1 LFDAFIILTKA
12 ALAPNIRKTHMAK
25 RSNNTLSNYI
35 DGAWLPGS
43 GPLLAT
49 IDPSTGRR
57 SWASNESMADDVDCA
72 VRAARAAFEAWAL
85 TPLADRIAVCQRFR
99 DLLKAHSEKLAAIIA
114 EEVGKPL
121 WEARTEVATMA
132 NKVDISVQSHAA
144 RTGDVNGKVADGNTV
159 LRHRPHGVLG
169 VFGPY
174 NFPGHLPNGHIV
186 PAIIAGNTLV
196 FKPSEYAPRTALHT
210 VQLWAEAGLPNGVLN
225 LVNGGRE
232 TGVSLSQHPDL
243 DGILFT
249 GSSQTG
255 IALHRQLAGHPDKV
269 LALEMGGN
277 NPLVVWDV
285 QPKDLD
291 AAVHHT
297 VMSAFISAGQRCTC
311 ARRLIVHDTPESQ
324 AFLDRL
330 IAVAGKLVVGP
341 SNAEPQPFMGPVVS
355 AAVAKCLL
363 EAQAMMEEQ
372 GGNVLLRMRQ
382 LNADTGFVTAGIV
395 DVTQAQG
402 IPDEE
407 WFGPLLQVIRV
418 STFDDALRAANA
430 TEFGLAAAL
439 LSPSEDLWTRF
450 AIKARAGVINW
461 NRPTTGAASSAPFGG
476 VGKSGNHRPS
486 AYYAADYCAYP
497 VASIETAELEVPT
510 KLSPGLSLDGA

>member
-1 LFDAFIILTKA
+1 
-12 ALAPNIRKTHMAK
+12 MA
-25 RSNNTLSNYI
+25 NLSNYI
-35 DGAWLPGS
+35 NGEWQAGS

-49 IDPSTGRR
+49 TDPSNGRQT
-57 SWASNESMADDVDCA
+57 WTSNESTADDVQRA
-72 VRAARAAFEAWAL
+72 VLAARDKFEGWAL
-85 TPLADRIAVCQRFR
+85 APLAQRIAVCQRFR
-99 DLLKAHSEKLAAIIA
+99 DLLKEHTEDLASSIA

-132 NKVDISVQSHAA
+132 NKIDISVASFNA
-144 RTGDVNGKVADGNTV
+144 RTGETSSRVADGTAV
-159 LRHRPHGVLG
+159 LRHRPHGVFA
-169 VFGPY
+169 VYGPY

-186 PAIIAGNTLV
+186 PALIAGNTLV
-196 FKPSEYAPRTALHT
+196 FKPSEYAPRTAVKT
-210 VQLWAEAGLPNGVLN
+210 VQLWEKAGLPAGVLN
-225 LVNGGRE
+225 LVNGGRQ
-232 TGVSLSQHPDL
+232 TGEALANNPL
-243 DGILFT
+243 IDGVLFT

-255 IALHRQLAGHPDKV
+255 ALLHKMFAGQTSKM

-285 QPKDLD
+285 QDVD

-311 ARRLIVHDTPESQ
+311 ARRLVVQDTAEGK
-324 AFLDRL
+324 AFIDRL
-330 IAVAGKLVVGP
+330 VEVASKLVVGP

-355 AAVAKCLL
+355 APVAARLVKAQQALVDKGGKLLL
-363 EAQAMMEEQ
+363 E
-372 GGNVLLRMRQ
+372 MRQ
-382 LNADTGFVTAGIV
+382 LHPDTGFVTAGIV
-395 DVTQAQG
+395 DVTDAQG

-407 WFGPLLQVIRV
+407 WFGPLLQVVRV
-418 STFDDALRAANA
+418 KTFDEAIEAANA

-439 LSPSEDLWTRF
+439 LSPSEELWKRF
-450 AIKARAGVINW
+450 AIRARAGIVNW

-497 VASIETAELEVPT
+497 VASIETAELEMPA
-510 KLSPGLSLDGA
+510 KLSPGLVF

>member
-1 LFDAFIILTKA
+1 
-12 ALAPNIRKTHMAK
+12 MA
-25 RSNNTLSNYI
+25 NLSNFI
-35 DGAWLPGS
+35 DGEWLEGS

-49 IDPSTGRR
+49 IDPSTGRQT
-57 SWASNESMADDVDCA
+57 WTSNESTVEDVARA
-72 VRAARAAFEAWAL
+72 VAAAREAFEAWAL
-85 TPLADRIAVCQRFR
+85 TPLEQRVAICQRFR
-99 DLLKAHSEKLAAIIA
+99 DLLKEHNEELAAIIA

-121 WEARTEVATMA
+121 WEARTEVTTMA
-132 NKVDISVQSHAA
+132 NKVDISVQSHGA
-144 RTGDVNGKVADGNTV
+144 RTGATSTKVADGNAV
-159 LRHRPHGVLG
+159 LRHRPHGVFA

-186 PAIIAGNTLV
+186 PALIAGNTLV
-196 FKPSEYAPRTALHT
+196 FKPSEYAPRTAVRT
-210 VQLWAEAGLPNGVLN
+210 VQLWAEAGLPKGVLN

-232 TGVSLSQHPDL
+232 TGMALSANPDV

-255 IALHRQLAGHPDKV
+255 IALHKQFGGQPGKM

-285 QPKDLD
+285 ENLD
-291 AAVHHT
+291 AAVHHA

-311 ARRLIVHDTPESQ
+311 ARRLIVHDTPQGQ
-324 AFLDRL
+324 AFIDRL
-330 IAVAGKLVVGP
+330 VEVAGKLEVGP

-355 AAVAKCLL
+355 SKVARQLVQ
-363 EAQAMMEEQ
+363 AQTMMEEK
-372 GGNVLLRMRQ
+372 GGKVLLRMRQ
-382 LNADTGFVTAGIV
+382 LHPDNGFVTAGIV
-395 DVTQAQG
+395 DVTDASG

-418 STFDDALRAANA
+418 QSFDDALKAANA

-439 LSPSEDLWTRF
+439 LSPSEDLWKRF
-450 AIKARAGVINW
+450 AIKAQAGVVNW

-497 VASIETAELEVPT
+497 VASIETAELEMPA
-510 KLSPGLSLDGA
+510 KLSPGLHF

>member
-1 LFDAFIILTKA
+1 
-12 ALAPNIRKTHMAK
+12 MA
-25 RSNNTLSNYI
+25 NVSNYI
-35 DGAWLPGS
+35 GGEWLPGS

-49 IDPSTGRR
+49 IDPSTGRQT
-57 SWASNESMADDVDCA
+57 WTSNESTAEDVDRA
-72 VRAARAAFEAWAL
+72 VKAARAAFEDWAL
-85 TPLADRIAVCQRFR
+85 TPLEQRIAICQRFR
-99 DLLKAHSEKLAAIIA
+99 DLLKEHNEELAAIIA

-121 WEARTEVATMA
+121 WEARTEVTTMA

-144 RTGDVNGKVADGNTV
+144 RTGETAAKVADGNAV
-159 LRHRPHGVLG
+159 LRHRPHGVFG

-186 PAIIAGNTLV
+186 PALIAGNTLV
-196 FKPSEYAPRTALHT
+196 FKPSEYAPRTAVRT
-210 VQLWAEAGLPNGVLN
+210 VQLWEQAGLPQGVLN
-225 LVNGGRE
+225 LVNGGRA
-232 TGVSLSQHPDL
+232 TGVALGQADV

-255 IALHRQLAGHPDKV
+255 VALHKQFGGQPGKM

-285 QPKDLD
+285 QNVD
-291 AAVHHT
+291 AAVHHA

-311 ARRLIVHDTPESQ
+311 ARRLIVQDGPQGQ
-324 AFLDRL
+324 AFIDRL
-330 IAVAGKLVVGP
+330 VEVAARLAVGP
-341 SNAEPQPFMGPVVS
+341 SNADPQPFMGPVVS
-355 AAVAKCLL
+355 AAVAKRLVQAQEMM
-363 EAQAMMEEQ
+363 EAQ
-372 GGNVLLRMRQ
+372 GGKVLLRMRQ
-382 LNADTGFVTAGIV
+382 LDPNAGFVTAGIV
-395 DVTQAQG
+395 DVTGAKG

-418 STFDDALRAANA
+418 ADFDRAIAAANA
-430 TEFGLAAAL
+430 TEYGLAAAL
-439 LSPSEDLWTRF
+439 LSPSEDLWKRF
-450 AIKARAGVINW
+450 AIKARAGVVNW

-497 VASIETAELEVPT
+497 VASIETSELDMPA
-510 KLSPGLSLDGA
+510 KLSPGLTF

>member
-1 LFDAFIILTKA
+1 
-12 ALAPNIRKTHMAK
+12 MANV
-25 RSNNTLSNYI
+25 SNLI
-35 DGAWLPGS
+35 DGEWLAGS

-49 IDPSTGRR
+49 IDPSTGRQT
-57 SWASNESMADDVDCA
+57 WTSNESTAEDVDRA
-72 VRAARAAFEAWAL
+72 VKAARAAFEDWAL
-85 TPLADRIAVCQRFR
+85 TPLEQRIAICQRFR
-99 DLLKAHSEKLAAIIA
+99 DLLKEHNEELAAIIA

-121 WEARTEVATMA
+121 WEARTEVTTMA

-144 RTGDVNGKVADGNTV
+144 RTGETSSKVADGNAV
-159 LRHRPHGVLG
+159 LRHRPHGVFA

-186 PAIIAGNTLV
+186 PALIAGNTLV
-196 FKPSEYAPRTALHT
+196 FKPSEYAPRTAVRT
-210 VQLWAEAGLPNGVLN
+210 VQLWEQAGLPKGVLN
-225 LVNGGRE
+225 LVNGGRA
-232 TGVSLSQHPDL
+232 TGVALGQADV

-255 IALHRQLAGHPDKV
+255 AALHKQFGGQPGKM

-285 QPKDLD
+285 ANID
-291 AAVHHT
+291 AAVHHA

-311 ARRLIVHDTPESQ
+311 ARRLIVQDTSQ
-324 AFLDRL
+324 GKAFIDRL
-330 IAVAGKLVVGP
+330 VEVAGKLAVGP
-341 SNAEPQPFMGPVVS
+341 SNADPQPFMGPVVS
-355 AAVAKCLL
+355 AAVAQRLVQAQEMM
-363 EAQAMMEEQ
+363 EAQ
-372 GGNVLLRMRQ
+372 GGRVLLRMRQ
-382 LNADTGFVTAGIV
+382 LDPNAGFVTAGIV
-395 DVTQAQG
+395 DVTEAKG

-418 STFDDALRAANA
+418 ADFDQAIAAANA
-430 TEFGLAAAL
+430 TAFGLAAAL
-439 LSPSEDLWTRF
+439 LSPSEDLWKRF
-450 AIKARAGVINW
+450 AIKARAGVVNW

-497 VASIETAELEVPT
+497 VASIETSELEMPA
-510 KLSPGLSLDGA
+510 KLSPGLSF

>member
-1 LFDAFIILTKA
+1 
-12 ALAPNIRKTHMAK
+12 MA
-25 RSNNTLSNYI
+25 NLSNYI
-35 DGAWLPGS
+35 NGEWQAGS

-49 IDPSTGRR
+49 IDPSTGRQT
-57 SWASNESMADDVDCA
+57 WTSNESTADDV
-72 VRAARAAFEAWAL
+72 ARAAQAAHDKFEDWAL
-85 TPLADRIAVCQRFR
+85 TPLEERIAICQRFR
-99 DLLKAHSEKLAAIIA
+99 DLLKENAEDLAATIA

-132 NKVDISVQSHAA
+132 GKIDISVASYNA
-144 RTGDVNGKVADGNTV
+144 RTGETAAKVADGNAV
-159 LRHRPHGVLG
+159 LRHRPHGVFA

-186 PAIIAGNTLV
+186 PALIAGNTLV
-196 FKPSEYAPRTALHT
+196 FKPSEYAPRTAVKT
-210 VQLWAEAGLPNGVLN
+210 VQLWEKAGLPKGVLN
-225 LVNGGRE
+225 LVNGGRD
-232 TGVSLSQHPDL
+232 TGVALGQNPL
-243 DGILFT
+243 IDGVLFT

-255 IALHRQLAGHPDKV
+255 AALHKQFAGQTSKM

-285 QPKDLD
+285 KDID
-291 AAVHHT
+291 AAVHHA

-311 ARRLIVHDTPESQ
+311 ARRLIVHDTPEGQ
-324 AFLDRL
+324 AFIDRL
-330 IAVAGKLVVGP
+330 VEVAAKLAVGP
-341 SNAEPQPFMGPVVS
+341 SNADPQPFMGPVVS
-355 AAVAKCLL
+355 AAVAARLVQ
-363 EAQAMMEEQ
+363 AQADMAEK
-372 GGNVLLRMRQ
+372 GGKVLLQMRQ
-382 LNADTGFVTAGIV
+382 LNPDAGFVTAGIV
-395 DVTQAQG
+395 DVTDAKG

-418 STFDDALRAANA
+418 KDFDQAIKVANA

-439 LSPSEDLWTRF
+439 LSPSEELWKRF
-450 AIKARAGVINW
+450 AVKARAGIVNW

-497 VASIETAELEVPT
+497 VASIETAELEMPA
-510 KLSPGLSLDGA
+510 KLSPGLVI